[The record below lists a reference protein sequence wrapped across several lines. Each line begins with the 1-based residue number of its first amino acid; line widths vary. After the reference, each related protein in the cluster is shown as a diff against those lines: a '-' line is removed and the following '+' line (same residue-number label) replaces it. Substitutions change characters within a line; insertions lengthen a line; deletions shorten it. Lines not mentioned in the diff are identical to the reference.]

1 MCRVNEH
8 VNSDIWQSEAMKR
21 SLTLSGA
28 GLAAAGLV
36 LALVP
41 ALPAVAADP
50 VPCARMGGNVTI
62 LNTPTPTCTGLY
74 TSGPASILLPDNTP
88 RIIYGVVNMTRPGV
102 APTTLTD
109 QNGQT
114 YALNPTEGKRWLS
127 VGPTKAAQTIV
138 KAEIVNGKIGKT
150 FPYLFITDDAITDR
164 FAGKTFIAKTNNAKS
179 SKSKISIWTR
189 IDWASGLSD
198 NGGLRGVIA
207 NYKQNV
213 LDAGQCKPAMTKQ
226 HADMVKQRFGQKGK
240 LNLVW
245 NPGIYQGEDALLVLQ
260 TQTSSTFTHPAPT
273 ALRLVQKVW
282 KPGKIFF
289 TLANSNKG
297 LAKIFVNDIRGGS
310 PVQKC
315 SLNP

>member
-1 MCRVNEH
+1 
-8 VNSDIWQSEAMKR
+8 MKR
-21 SLTLSGA
+21 SLTLTGA
-28 GLAAAGLV
+28 GLAAAGLA

-41 ALPAVAADP
+41 ALPATAADP
-50 VPCARMGGNVTI
+50 VPCAQMGGNVTI
-62 LNTPTPTCTGLY
+62 LNTPTPTCTLLY
-74 TSGPASILLPDNTP
+74 TSGGKSIVLPANGPRLL
-88 RIIYGVVNMTRPGV
+88 YGVVNMTGSSV
-102 APTTLTD
+102 PTTFTD
-109 QNGQT
+109 QNGRD

-226 HADMVKQRFGQKGK
+226 HTDMVKQRFGQKGK
-240 LNLVW
+240 LELSW
-245 NPGIYQGEDALLVLQ
+245 NPGLTKSQGGSSLIMGTE
-260 TQTSSTFTHPAPT
+260 TSAVFARPAPT
-273 ALRLVQKVW
+273 ALELTQRVW
-282 KPGKIFF
+282 TPGKINF
-289 TLANSNKG
+289 TLVGSDAG
-297 LAKIFVNDIRGGS
+297 LMKILVNDVRAGS
-310 PVQKC
+310 AVTKC
-315 SLNP
+315 SLKP

>member
-1 MCRVNEH
+1 
-8 VNSDIWQSEAMKR
+8 MKR
-21 SLTLSGA
+21 SLTLTGA

-41 ALPAVAADP
+41 ALPATAADP
-50 VPCARMGGNVTI
+50 VPCAQMGNNVTI
-62 LNTPTPTCTGLY
+62 LNTPTPTCTLLY
-74 TSGPASILLPDNTP
+74 TSGSSSIVLPDNTP
-88 RIIYGVVNMTRPGV
+88 RIIYGVVNMVRPGV

-138 KAEIVNGKIGKT
+138 KAEIVNKKIGKT

-164 FAGKTFIAKTNNAKS
+164 FAGKTFIGKTNNDKS
-179 SKSKISIWTR
+179 SGQKISIWTR

-213 LDAGQCKPAMTKQ
+213 LDSGQCKPAMVKQ
-226 HADMVKQRFGQKGK
+226 HIEMVKQRFGQKGK
-240 LNLVW
+240 LELSW
-245 NPGIYQGEDALLVLQ
+245 NPGIYQGDDALLVLQ
-260 TQTSSTFTHPAPT
+260 TETSSTFARPAPT
-273 ALRLVQKVW
+273 ALLLTQKVW
-282 KPGKIFF
+282 KPGKINF
-289 TLANSNKG
+289 TLVNSNKG
-297 LAKIFVNDIRGGS
+297 LAKIYVYDIRAGS

-315 SLNP
+315 SLGS